1 MVPVKLEICFDN
13 GQFAGDTKN
22 LQDQRAVVILRAK
35 MFVDITN
42 LAHEFLKNF
51 ENAANCSKIYAIS

>member
-13 GQFAGDTKN
+13 GQFAGDIKN
-22 LQDQRAVVILRAK
+22 LQDQWAVVILRAK
-35 MFVDITN
+35 MFVVITN

-51 ENAANCSKIYAIS
+51 ENTANCSKIYAIS